1 MLIEN
6 LGLVKSAN
14 ISDEKLTVFTGK
26 NNTGKTYSS
35 YFIYGVLSYLKSISF
50 DFIDE
55 EFIKKSFFESDKKSI
70 KIQINYEDIE
80 KIVIRKVSQ
89 ELNKNLK
96 KIAVDTFKLKESE
109 FEKLNFKLSDD
120 EIIRFYKID
129 TNFKNEAMNT
139 PKKFNYADFL
149 NIEMAYNVSGVDIEI
164 LILKEEFSKTAI
176 ERICTVIINDGILNP
191 PNNIFYIPAER
202 TGINVFKNEL
212 NESRLRTYD
221 TMMNTFQ
228 FASLKQKN
236 SKIEKKVLQE
246 QIELILG
253 TSKSSYPKPIS
264 DYINFL
270 NNMNNKPEMIAT
282 EIPSDFLRNEILEG
296 KYEINDDDDSVSF
309 RHRYGRKMYRTKTIP
324 FHVASS
330 SIKSLFG
337 LDYFL
342 DHVGSSGDYLIID
355 EPELSLHYKNQKK
368 LALFFYELIK
378 IGYKVILSTH
388 SDILIR
394 ELTNLV
400 LKSKLSEDY
409 RSDMEKDIKIYNFIN
424 GEAVDL
430 GPITEINNFENF
442 DSTSSEI
449 DEEYSELLYLVRNKN
464 EK

>member
-1 MLIEN
+1 
-6 LGLVKSAN
+6 
-14 ISDEKLTVFTGK
+14 
-26 NNTGKTYSS
+26 
-35 YFIYGVLSYLKSISF
+35 
-50 DFIDE
+50 
-55 EFIKKSFFESDKKSI
+55 
-70 KIQINYEDIE
+70 
-80 KIVIRKVSQ
+80 
-89 ELNKNLK
+89 
-96 KIAVDTFKLKESE
+96 
-109 FEKLNFKLSDD
+109 
-120 EIIRFYKID
+120 
-129 TNFKNEAMNT
+129 
-139 PKKFNYADFL
+139 
-149 NIEMAYNVSGVDIEI
+149 
-164 LILKEEFSKTAI
+164 
-176 ERICTVIINDGILNP
+176 
-191 PNNIFYIPAER
+191 
-202 TGINVFKNEL
+202 
-212 NESRLRTYD
+212 
-221 TMMNTFQ
+221 
-228 FASLKQKN
+228 
-236 SKIEKKVLQE
+236 
-246 QIELILG
+246 
-253 TSKSSYPKPIS
+253 
-264 DYINFL
+264 
-270 NNMNNKPEMIAT
+270 
-282 EIPSDFLRNEILEG
+282 
-296 KYEINDDDDSVSF
+296 
-309 RHRYGRKMYRTKTIP
+309 MYRTKTIP

-442 DSTSSEI
+442 DSTSFEI